1 MTSAAFIVG
10 RIVCVTRAM
19 AASVGEVDLDALVN
33 LDDFERAARAVMDA
47 HDFDYFAGAAESETT
62 MRANAAAFS
71 DVTLWPKCLV
81 DVSDVDIS
89 ASFPELGLP
98 RLAAP
103 LIAAPVAMQKMA
115 HPAGESAAAR
125 ACAARR
131 VGYCASQ
138 QATTRVETI
147 AEALETT
154 RRRRSSG
161 PSSEDSFP
169 PPPMWFQLYVFE
181 DRSVTK
187 HLIERAEKAG
197 VAAFA
202 VTVDAPVLGRR
213 ERDVRNR
220 FAMRAGMKLENVF
233 DISSDKAV
241 KVSGSSNAN
250 AVDDDDTLVNATRG
264 PTVVRRRAT
273 VSATTNKKTTTAP
286 SRAQKEIARRVGGR
300 DASLTW
306 RFLEWIKSV
315 TDRPIILK
323 GVTRRDD
330 AAKAVEMGV
339 DALWVSNHGGR
350 QLDGAP
356 ATLDALPEVVA
367 GARSAFLT
375 RRDDSKK
382 KKKVPVV
389 FDGGV
394 RRGVDVL
401 KALALGADLVAF
413 GRPLVWGLACGGEEG
428 VDRVIEV
435 LLDELKTAAAL
446 CGVQKLDDRNAFLA
460 DVAQRR
466 GDPPPG
472 QKRSRL

>member
-1 MTSAAFIVG
+1 MRASP
-10 RIVCVTRAM
+10 RAM

-33 LDDFERAARAVMDA
+33 LDDFERAARAVMDKQ
-47 HDFDYFAGAAESETT
+47 DFDYFAGAAESETT

-71 DVTLWPKCLV
+71 DVTLWPRCLV

-115 HPAGESAAAR
+115 HPGGEPAAAR

-154 RRRRSSG
+154 RRRH
-161 PSSEDSFP
+161 PSEEDIFP

-181 DRSVTK
+181 DRSMTK
-187 HLIERAEKAG
+187 SLIERAEKAG

-213 ERDVRNR
+213 ERDVRNK
-220 FAMRAGMKLENVF
+220 FAMRAGMKLENVRGV
-233 DISSDKAV
+233 SSEKTSEKASEQAFV
-241 KVSGSSNAN
+241 SSNAN
-250 AVDDDDTLVNATRG
+250 NAVDANDTRLSAAHG

-273 VSATTNKKTTTAP
+273 VSAPLN
-286 SRAQKEIARRVGGR
+286 AQKEIATRVGGR

-306 RFLEWIKSV
+306 SFLEWIKSV
-315 TDRPIILK
+315 TNKPIILK

-330 AAKAVEMGV
+330 AAKAVKMGV

-356 ATLDALPEVVA
+356 ATLDALPEVIA
-367 GARSAFLT
+367 GAKEASAT
-375 RRDDSKK
+375 RRNDDVSA
-382 KKKVPVV
+382 KKKVRKHVPVI

-394 RRGVDVL
+394 RRGADVL

-428 VDRVIEV
+428 VGRVIEV

-446 CGVQKLDDRNAFLA
+446 CGVQKLDDRNARLA